1 MVTRRKRKPP
11 SLRKPS
17 PRDLLYMSLLRQ
29 GGAIFDGCSTPQ
41 QKLERVRELLGSGR
55 PSAFMRSLL
64 KPITQEV
71 YDTIALACTNAVI
84 RRAEAHR
91 SDRANILVKLPL
103 TFRRYN
109 KSFPKGI
116 LVDVLDIGTA
126 LFRYNANT
134 LLDYLHKKGKVAY
147 NSRMLRKSL
156 GDVKRL
162 LNNVDKQLDID
173 DIAGYDALTDEEMDM
188 FLLKYG
194 ANGELVNVA
203 NKLVVR
209 KLERLEKA
217 RIKREEKKDV
227 NN

>member
-1 MVTRRKRKPP
+1 MVTRRKRKAP

-17 PRDLLYMSLLRQ
+17 SRDLLYMRLLRQ
-29 GGAIFDGCSTPQ
+29 GASVFNGLSTPQ
-41 QKLERVRELLGSGR
+41 EKLEHVRKLVGSGR
-55 PSAFMRSLL
+55 PSAFMKSLL
-64 KPITQEV
+64 KPVTQEV
-71 YDTIALACTNAVI
+71 YDTIALACTHAIVQ
-84 RRAEAHR
+84 RAEAHR
-91 SDRANILVKLPL
+91 SDRASILVRLPL

-109 KSFPKGI
+109 KTLPKGI

-173 DIAGYDALTDEEMDM
+173 DIAGYDGLTDEEMDM

-203 NKLVVR
+203 NKIVVR

-217 RIKREEKKDV
+217 RIKREEKKDTQ
-227 NN
+227 